1 MVHGFVETIDH
12 EALMKSK
19 LRKIPL
25 NWVYSILQKIGQ
37 TLLSGKPVPERKGDD
52 NTFN

>member
-1 MVHGFVETIDH
+1 MVHGFVETMDR

-37 TLLSGKPVPERKGDD
+37 TLLSGKPVPERKGDEYIFD
-52 NTFN
+52 